1 MVLYAD
7 TSLLVSYYVTDANS
21 ARAQALIHA
30 SAVPLVF
37 TGLHRLELRNA
48 LALGIFRGLITRAQ
62 AHTAEHDVQ
71 RDCRAGRLVAT
82 AVNWVPILRA
92 AAQLAMHH
100 SPGIG
105 SRSLDVLHV
114 STARRLGAAEF
125 WSFDGRQTALATAVG
140 LTVKP

>member
-7 TSLLVSYYVTDANS
+7 TSLLVSYYVADANS

-48 LALGIFRGLITRAQ
+48 LALGIFRGLITRTQAQ
-62 AHTAEHDVQ
+62 TAGSDME
-71 RDCRAGRLVAT
+71 RDCRAGRLLPT
-82 AVNWVPILRA
+82 AVNWVPIFRA
-92 AAQLAMHH
+92 AAQLAIHH
-100 SPGIG
+100 SPSIG

-114 STARRLGAAEF
+114 STAKRLGAAEF
-125 WSFDGRQTALATAVG
+125 WSFDARQAALATAVG
-140 LTVKP
+140 LTVKS